1 MSLRF
6 IVFACWLMIAVAAAL
21 VWYNVADFP
30 ISLVFIVAAA
40 AGGIGIAVIR
50 YIRSID

>member
-6 IVFACWLMIAVAAAL
+6 IVFACWLMIALAAAL

-30 ISLVFIVAAA
+30 ISLVFIIAAV
-40 AGGIGIAVIR
+40 AGGIGITVIR
-50 YIRSID
+50 YIRSIN